1 MSNRLVAI
9 SQWRIMAAGAAL
21 AALLS
26 GCGTYVPEGAT
37 VIALKNSK
45 RDFERGELR
54 PPENELQSQAIIKM
68 RWYDDNTFLTTA
80 TLRPGVYSFMARN
93 YDGSAVQRDVLIEEG
108 KDYYEVSADIA
119 PGNEEEKTPEVAGP
133 EVKGRILSS
142 QASRISAVS
151 VLFIGN
157 EIVLKSA
164 RVERD
169 GSFKVDAP
177 RTGNWKIEVHLL
189 GQNPVSYVHPVTNVI
204 KPVDL
209 GAITLR

>member
-1 MSNRLVAI
+1 MSKRTVV
-9 SQWRIMAAGAAL
+9 SKWRIPAIWLGL
-21 AALLS
+21 AALLN
-26 GCGTYVPEGAT
+26 GCGTYVPDGAT

-54 PPENELQSQAIIKM
+54 PPENELQSQAVIKM

-93 YDGSAVQRDVLIEEG
+93 FDGSAVQRDVAIEEG
-108 KDYYEVSADIA
+108 KDYYEVSADVA
-119 PGNEEEKTPEVAGP
+119 SSDEAEKTPEMAGP
-133 EVKGRILSS
+133 EVRGRILSS
-142 QASRISAVS
+142 QAARISAIS

-157 EIVLKSA
+157 EIVLKTA

-177 RTGNWKIEVHLL
+177 QTGNWKIEVHRL
-189 GQNPVSYVHPVTNVI
+189 GASPVSYVHPVTNI
-204 KPVDL
+204 SKPLDL